1 MKKLSPRWR
10 IGIIIAVAAAGPLWL
25 AAAPRRKSGRDQWQQ
40 PARVVEDLGLR
51 DGSVIAD
58 IGAGGGY
65 FTFRLGKAVGQ
76 KGRVFATEINARS
89 LKVVADRVKKEK
101 LTNIETVL
109 SEPTKT
115 KLEPD
120 CLDAALLVN
129 VLHHVPKNIR
139 PPLVKDIV
147 RSIKPGGYLF
157 IVDWRY
163 KAKIRY
169 DIGRRIKREDLVK
182 LATDAGLTLDAEF
195 FYLEHQVYL
204 RCRKPAKK

>member
-1 MKKLSPRWR
+1 MKKLSPRRR
-10 IGIIIAVAAAGPLWL
+10 IGIILAIVAAGPLWL

-51 DGSVIAD
+51 NGSVIAD
-58 IGAGGGY
+58 IGCGRGY
-65 FTFRLGKAVGQ
+65 LTFRLGKAVGQ
-76 KGRVFATEINARS
+76 EGKVFATEINAKS
-89 LKVVADRVKKEK
+89 LKAVADRVRKDK
-101 LTNIETVL
+101 LTNIETVI

-115 KLEPD
+115 KLAQD
-120 CLDAALLVN
+120 CLDAALLMN
-129 VLHHVPKNIR
+129 VLHHVPKDIR

-147 RSIKPGGYLF
+147 RSIRPGGYLF

-163 KAKIRY
+163 NAKIGY

-204 RCRKPAKK
+204 RCRKPAEK